1 MKNSARHE
9 CCLKERNETMNG
21 LGMRLETGLRIGL
34 RAASRT
40 LLCALCLCLL
50 APLVAVEARAQKQTK
65 SREEIARAEKMI
77 ERLEAIHEIENLMSE
92 YYWMHAGDQ
101 MKDYLMAYHTP
112 GARVTNDLHEQSMA
126 QTEKNTSAK
135 QGLDRDARRIEMR
148 SSPGFLHVHLEGS
161 PVIELAADGNSARG
175 SWISPGLEADPPGM
189 KPAPAG
195 QRTTVGYWAW
205 AKFGAEFV
213 KENGQ
218 WRIWHLHVYSLF
230 MTPYGQSWAEADPA
244 SEGGGSPASS
254 GAPGGGAQASGGAPG
269 GGGQGSGG
277 PAAAGAPGGAPG
289 AGGPPQ
295 EEEAP
300 LDKSTLPISEKWLYT
315 PAAVYPDAKPLPPVP
330 YDTYQFDKNTSY

>member
-1 MKNSARHE
+1 MKFPTRQE
-9 CCLKERNETMNG
+9 RCLKKREDSMTE
-21 LGMRLETGLRIGL
+21 L
-34 RAASRT
+34 RAVRRT
-40 LLCALCLCLL
+40 LLCGLCLCLV
-50 APLVAVEARAQKQTK
+50 APLFALAARAQSAAK
-65 SREEIARAEKMI
+65 SREEIQI
-77 ERLEAIHEIENLMSE
+77 ERLEAIHDIENLMSE
-92 YYWMHAGDQ
+92 YYWMHASDQ

-126 QTEKNTSAK
+126 QTEKNTSSK

-161 PVIELAADGNSARG
+161 PVIELAADGKSARG
-175 SWISPGLEADPPGM
+175 TWISPGLEADPPGM
-189 KPAPAG
+189 TPGPAG
-195 QRTTVGYWAW
+195 HRTTVGYWAW
-205 AKFGAEFV
+205 AKLGAEFV

-230 MTPYGQSWAEADPA
+230 MTPYGQSWAEADPN

-254 GAPGGGAQASGGAPG
+254 GPPGGAQASGGPPG

-277 PAAAGAPGGAPG
+277 PAGAGAPGGGGAPG
-289 AGGPPQ
+289 AGGPPR

-315 PAAVYPDAKPLPPVP
+315 PTAVYPDAKPLPPVP
-330 YDTYQFDKNTSY
+330 YNTYQFDRNTTY

>member
-1 MKNSARHE
+1 MENSACHE
-9 CCLKERNETMNG
+9 RCLKEKKDSMTE
-21 LGMRLETGLRIGL
+21 L
-34 RAASRT
+34 RAVRRM
-40 LLCALCLCLL
+40 LLCGLCLCFV
-50 APLVAVEARAQKQTK
+50 APLVALPARAQSQKK
-65 SREEIARAEKMI
+65 SREEITI

-92 YYWMHAGDQ
+92 YYWMHASDQ

-112 GARVTNDLHEQSMA
+112 GARVTNDLHEQSMV

-148 SSPGFLHVHLEGS
+148 SSPGFLHVHLEAS

-205 AKFGAEFV
+205 AKLGAEFV

-230 MTPYGQSWAEADPA
+230 MTPYDQSWAEADPN
-244 SEGGGSPASS
+244 SEGGGPPASS
-254 GAPGGGAQASGGAPG
+254 GPPGGSR
-269 GGGQGSGG
+269 GQGSGG
-277 PAAAGAPGGAPG
+277 AAGAGAPGGSGGPPGSGGSPG
-289 AGGPPQ
+289 AGGPQQ

-315 PAAVYPDAKPLPPVP
+315 PTAVYPDAKPLPPAP
-330 YDTYQFDKNTSY
+330 YDTYQFDRSTSY

>member
-9 CCLKERNETMNG
+9 CCRKERNETMIR
-21 LGMRLETGLRIGL
+21 LGTKL
-34 RAASRT
+34 RAVRQT
-40 LLCALCLCLL
+40 LLCGLCLCLV
-50 APLVAVEARAQKQTK
+50 APLFALPARAQNAAK
-65 SREEIARAEKMI
+65 SKEERQI
-77 ERLEAIHEIENLMSE
+77 ERLEDLHEIENLMSE

-148 SSPGFLHVHLEGS
+148 NSPGFLHVHLEAS
-161 PVIELAADGNSARG
+161 PVIELAADGMSARG

-189 KPAPAG
+189 MPAAAG
-195 QRTTVGYWAW
+195 HRTTVGFWAW
-205 AKFGAEFV
+205 AKLGAEFV

-230 MTPYGQSWAEADPA
+230 MTPYDQSWAEADPN
-244 SEGGGSPASS
+244 SEGGGSPASGGPPGGGGALAS
-254 GAPGGGAQASGGAPG
+254 GGPPGVQGSAGPAGAGAPGGA
-269 GGGQGSGG
+269 
-277 PAAAGAPGGAPG
+277 GGAPG
-289 AGGPPQ
+289 AGGPPH

-315 PAAVYPDAKPLPPVP
+315 PTAVYPDAKPLPPLP